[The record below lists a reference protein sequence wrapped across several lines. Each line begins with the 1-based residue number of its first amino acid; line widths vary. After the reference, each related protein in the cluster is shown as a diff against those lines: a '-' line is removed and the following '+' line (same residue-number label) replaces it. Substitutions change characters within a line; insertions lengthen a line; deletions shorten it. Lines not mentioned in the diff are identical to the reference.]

1 LHIFP
6 HGAEEVNKRLITS
19 LLLPLLAAT
28 AFAADMPQPPIA
40 EKTQWMETRHG
51 EQVFD
56 DYRWLHEKG
65 NPAVVAYLDA
75 ENRYTAAM
83 TEGIR
88 PFVDTLYKE
97 FRSRTQPVDLSVPA
111 RRGDYYYY
119 TRIEAGKQYHLNCRR
134 KAAADGSYDA
144 SAPEEILLDQNA
156 MAEGLKFFALGM
168 MVPSPDGKLLA
179 YTTDNNGFR
188 QFELHVKDL
197 TTGKLLSTTLPRA
210 TTLAWAADNKTLFVV
225 QEDATTKRADRLFR
239 LPLDGQPV
247 QVYHEPVEQFAL
259 FVGAGADQ
267 RHIVLTAMATDTS
280 EVFMLPANQPTGKFK
295 SVLGRSKGHRYFVQ
309 HRDGKL
315 YIRTN
320 KNAKNYRLVS
330 APLAHPKKW
339 TEVAAHGKDTLLLG
353 VHVFKDFLALHE
365 KSRALNRTRIY
376 DFGTKKWL
384 TVKFDDEVY
393 LSRPE
398 GEMDYRVAK
407 YRINYQS
414 PLTPP
419 TIIDVDM
426 KTGERTVLK
435 KQEVAGGFDFSRY
448 ETKRLWAPARDGV
461 QVPLWVAYKKG
472 VKLDGSAPLVL
483 YSYGSYGIPQEATF
497 SLMRLSMLER
507 GVVYA
512 AAHIRGG
519 NDMGQHWHDDGMLM
533 KKMNTFNDFI
543 DSAEY
548 LIKEKWTSRDRLA
561 IQGGSAGGLL
571 MGAVVNMRPDL
582 FKAVHAAVPFVDV
595 MNTMLDAS
603 LPLTTGEYLEWGN
616 PNEKAAYDYMRS
628 YSPYDNILMKDYPA
642 MLVTTSLN
650 DSQVM
655 YWEPA
660 KYVAKLRRHKTDSN
674 PLLLKTNMGAGH
686 GGASGRY
693 NALEERAFEM
703 AWILS
708 QIGVSK

>member
-1 LHIFP
+1 MS
-6 HGAEEVNKRLITS
+6 KRLITR
-19 LLLPLLAAT
+19 LLLPLLAAP
-28 AFAADMPQPPIA
+28 AFAADLPQPPIA

-51 EQVFD
+51 EQVTD
-56 DYRWLHEKG
+56 DYRWLQEKT
-65 NPAVVAYLDA
+65 NPAVIEYLNA
-75 ENRYTAAM
+75 ENSYTAAM
-83 TEGIR
+83 TESIK
-88 PFVDTLYKE
+88 PFADTLYKE
-97 FRSRTQPVDLSVPA
+97 FKDRTQPVDLSVPA

-119 TRIEAGKQYHLNCRR
+119 TRIEAGKQYQLNCRR
-134 KAAADGSYDA
+134 KAAADGSYNA
-144 SAPEEILLDQNA
+144 AAPEEIMLDQNA

-168 MVPSPDGKLLA
+168 VLPSPDGKLLA

-188 QFELHVKDL
+188 QYELHVKDL
-197 TTGKLLSTTLPRA
+197 ATGKVLSTTMPRA
-210 TTLAWAADNKTLFVV
+210 TTIAWAADNKTLFVV
-225 QEDATTKRADRLFR
+225 QEDPTTKRSDRVFR
-239 LPLDGQPV
+239 LPLDGQPE
-247 QVYHEPVEQFAL
+247 QVFHEPVEQFAL
-259 FVGAGADQ
+259 QVSAGPDNK
-267 RHIVLTAMATDTS
+267 HIFLVSAATDTT
-280 EVFMLPANQPTGKFK
+280 EVFMLPANQPKGSFK
-295 SVLGRSKGHRYFVQ
+295 SVLGRTKGHRYFAS

-320 KNAKNYRLVS
+320 KDAKNFRLVT
-330 APLAHPKKW
+330 APLANPKKW
-339 TEVAAHGKDTLLLG
+339 TEIVPHDKDTLLQNAML
-353 VHVFKDFLALHE
+353 FKGFLALHE

-376 DFGTKKWL
+376 DFATRKWQ

-393 LSRPE
+393 VSLP
-398 GEMDYRVAK
+398 GGQMDYNVTK
-407 YRINYQS
+407 YRISYQS
-414 PLTPP
+414 PLSPP
-419 TIIDVDM
+419 AIIDVDM

-448 ETKRLWAPARDGV
+448 ETKRLWATARDGV
-461 QVPLWVAYKKG
+461 KVPLWVAYKKG

-497 SLMRLSMLER
+497 SLVRLSMLER
-507 GVVYA
+507 GVIYA

-519 NDMGQHWHDDGMLM
+519 NDMGEQWHDDGMLM

-548 LIKEKWTSRDRLA
+548 LVKEKWTSRDRLA

-595 MNTMLDAS
+595 MNTMMDAS

-628 YSPYDNILMKDYPA
+628 YSPYDNILLKDYPA
-642 MLVTTSLN
+642 MLVTTGLN

-660 KYVAKLRRHKTDSN
+660 KYVAKLRRNKTDSN
-674 PLLLKTNMGAGH
+674 PLLLKVNMGAGH
-686 GGASGRY
+686 GGSSGRY
-693 NALEERAFEM
+693 NALGEKAFEM
-703 AWILS
+703 AWLLA